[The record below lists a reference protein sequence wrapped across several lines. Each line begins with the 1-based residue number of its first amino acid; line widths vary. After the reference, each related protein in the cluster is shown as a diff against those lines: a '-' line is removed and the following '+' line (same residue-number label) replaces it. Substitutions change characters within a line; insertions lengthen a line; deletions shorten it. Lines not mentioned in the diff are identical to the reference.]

1 MTDSQNAASGN
12 SLHFHVDL
20 WRSLGDSERD
30 EVFSMTYTD
39 PRRAED
45 AIDFWV
51 DFNESIMELVIAE
64 WDARD
69 PDNDMALPDREV
81 TQGRQETY
89 HDGGMYEVV
98 ISHPAR
104 DGRQAGGTMRA
115 CDGEM
120 VGAEDVVAKIL
131 AQLSGMR
138 PEDIHVAE
146 VMSDDGVPGFVGEV
160 EVPANGLHGFKTGPV
175 SQGGRFSAN

>member
-1 MTDSQNAASGN
+1 MTDSQNAASGKT
-12 SLHFHVDL
+12 LHFHVDL
-20 WRSLGDSERD
+20 WRSLGDDRD

-39 PRRAED
+39 ARRAED
-45 AIDFWV
+45 AVDAWV
-51 DFNESIMELVIAE
+51 DFNEAIMALVIEE
-64 WDARD
+64 WDARN
-69 PDNDMALPDREV
+69 PENDMSLPGREV
-81 TQGRQETY
+81 TQGRQENY

-104 DGRQAGGTMRA
+104 DGRSAGGTVRA

-120 VGAEDVVAKIL
+120 VGADQVVATIL

-146 VMSDDGVPGFVGEV
+146 VHGEDGMPGFVGEV
-160 EVPANGLHGFKTGPV
+160 EVPSSNLHGFKTGPV
-175 SQGGRFSAN
+175 GQGGRFSAN